1 MNHVW
6 IIPCGCVTS
15 IHVLSRCVERFGFF
29 ADSILINDCE
39 GEQIEVPYDFDLP
52 VLWRALRA
60 QHPEA
65 RATYDAAIDD
75 KMIPSRPANDAAAK
89 PAPTDFTILAKPPA
103 VPPPPAPP
111 RRFYATPNTTAE
123 WQTIHDYLRA
133 LFASQNI
140 TVDWRGEQPTGVTP
154 VYLSAPLRVQ
164 WQTLVPIAGAL
175 DGSVGDV
182 LDTLDDQRAREWISV
197 RKLTLKD
204 WTDIVV
210 DEAMSAPH

>member
-1 MNHVW
+1 M
-6 IIPCGCVTS
+6 
-15 IHVLSRCVERFGFF
+15 
-29 ADSILINDCE
+29 

-182 LDTLDDQRAREWISV
+182 LDTLDDQRAREWISM
-197 RKLTLKD
+197 RSSLSKTGRTS
-204 WTDIVV
+204 WSMRQCQRHTSNWRCI
-210 DEAMSAPH
+210 